1 MAGDRSEAPGITSG
15 ELPVAAL
22 ESSVVSAQ
30 EAGGGPAEAQIEEL
44 RLAAVLR
51 RGFRHAQLLMAH
63 SLAEHDLS
71 ALSYHLLLEVGAA
84 GREGLVQGD
93 LADLLQCPDARV
105 SMLVRDLADRGLVRA
120 DRSTQDRRVVRIHVT
135 PRGVRLTHAA
145 LRRQREALSSLSEYA
160 GLPSVTGL
168 LQSALRLYLGVDVR
182 LGEGGLTVTPVFPRS
197 GAGSPAMRA
206 SRARMS
212 RPRTGVVR

>member
-1 MAGDRSEAPGITSG
+1 MTSG
-15 ELPVAAL
+15 VLSAAAL
-22 ESSVVSAQ
+22 KSFVVSTE
-30 EAGGGPAEAQIEEL
+30 EAGGESAEAQIEEL

-120 DRSTQDRRVVRIHVT
+120 ARSAQDRRVVRIHVT
-135 PRGVRLTHAA
+135 P
-145 LRRQREALSSLSEYA
+145 
-160 GLPSVTGL
+160 
-168 LQSALRLYLGVDVR
+168 
-182 LGEGGLTVTPVFPRS
+182 GGSNSPTPRC
-197 GAGSPAMRA
+197 AGSER
-206 SRARMS
+206 R
-212 RPRTGVVR
+212 